1 MKTLVIHLF
10 LLCVCPW
17 LLTGCESYGPMKVGV
32 CQDGTCI
39 NFEIPGSKA
48 GGAGSVKESGK
59 EVVPVQ

>member
-1 MKTLVIHLF
+1 MKNIALLLF
-10 LLCVCPW
+10 CVCPW

-39 NFEIPGSKA
+39 NFEIPGS
-48 GGAGSVKESGK
+48 GSAGSIVKESGK